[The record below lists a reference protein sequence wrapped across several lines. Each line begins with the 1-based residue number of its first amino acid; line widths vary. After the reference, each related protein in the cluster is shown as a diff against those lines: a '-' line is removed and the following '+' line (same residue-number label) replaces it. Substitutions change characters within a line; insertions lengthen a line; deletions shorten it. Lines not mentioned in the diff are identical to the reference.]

1 MKIKKI
7 SQLIFRRV
15 VIVALLLLLQ
25 IATMVVFQVR
35 FSSYS
40 SWFYFASVLAS
51 LLAVFAI
58 LTSRANPAY
67 KIAWIILIMAFPI
80 FGGPFYLLF
89 GTSRLSRHTKK
100 KMAGIM
106 QTMRHYDAPH
116 DHLKKLLYA
125 ENPDAAL
132 QSGYIERGAH
142 CPVYSHTV
150 CEYHEIGEKSWKRML
165 EELEKAKHY
174 IFLEYFI
181 IEEGEMWDPILDI
194 LRRKAAEGL
203 DVRVLYDDLG
213 CIF

>member
-67 KIAWIILIMAFPI
+67 KIAWIILIMAFSDFRRTVLSAVRYQPVVTPYQEKD
-80 FGGPFYLLF
+80 GG
-89 GTSRLSRHTKK
+89 HH
-100 KMAGIM
+100 A
-106 QTMRHYDAPH
+106 D
-116 DHLKKLLYA
+116 
-125 ENPDAAL
+125 DAAL
-132 QSGYIERGAH
+132 
-142 CPVYSHTV
+142 
-150 CEYHEIGEKSWKRML
+150 
-165 EELEKAKHY
+165 
-174 IFLEYFI
+174 
-181 IEEGEMWDPILDI
+181 
-194 LRRKAAEGL
+194 
-203 DVRVLYDDLG
+203 
-213 CIF
+213 